1 MSQENVEIVRGI
13 YAEWQCG
20 NMKAG
25 VERFAAEIVFESFMP
40 DVMER
45 IVANGPGE
53 VEAFMREF
61 LRHWRDFRMLGDEY
75 RKVGAT
81 RVLVSGRQAAVGR
94 ESGVA
99 VEDTMFSVWSFRDGK
114 VVRLIF
120 DRDRQRAL
128 EAAGLSE

>member
-1 MSQENVEIVRGI
+1 MSQENVEIVRET
-13 YAEWQCG
+13 YAEWQRG

-25 VERFAAEIVFESFMP
+25 VERFDPEIVFESFMP
-40 DVMER
+40 DASER

-61 LRHWRDFRMLGDEY
+61 LRDWRDYRLIGDEY
-75 RKVGAT
+75 RGQRD
-81 RVLVSGRQAAVGR
+81 RVFVRGRQAAIGR
-94 ESGVA
+94 ESRVA
-99 VEDTMFSVWSFRDGK
+99 VEDTMFSVWTFRDDK
-114 VVRLIF
+114 VVHLIF